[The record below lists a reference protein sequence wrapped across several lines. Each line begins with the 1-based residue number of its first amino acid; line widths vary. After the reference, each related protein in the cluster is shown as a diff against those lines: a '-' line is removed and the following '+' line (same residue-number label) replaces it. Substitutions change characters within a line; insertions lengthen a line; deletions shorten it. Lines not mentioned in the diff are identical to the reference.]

1 MKKNDAIEILYK
13 SALLY
18 EKNLK
23 NRNLLIIY
31 GNVNVPKFI
40 ETKAT
45 ADNFLHLTGVENT
58 NPSITP
64 AKFYEN
70 ILDKKVSLNDF
81 EFKKDGTTTLKLSVL
96 PYLME
101 ITKQGKMLGIY
112 NFKRPRLKTDK
123 LIGNISVSM
132 GLVKSGR
139 FYSPNTVLKGD
150 IRDDIEKSERV
161 LSILSKGI
169 KEEKYNIIEST
180 AKKIDIDRLLIKIAD
195 DIMIDDSLIH
205 TDDEKQEI

>member
-1 MKKNDAIEILYK
+1 
-13 SALLY
+13 
-18 EKNLK
+18 
-23 NRNLLIIY
+23 
-31 GNVNVPKFI
+31 
-40 ETKAT
+40 
-45 ADNFLHLTGVENT
+45 
-58 NPSITP
+58 
-64 AKFYEN
+64 
-70 ILDKKVSLNDF
+70 
-81 EFKKDGTTTLKLSVL
+81 
-96 PYLME
+96 
-101 ITKQGKMLGIY
+101 
-112 NFKRPRLKTDK
+112 
-123 LIGNISVSM
+123 M

-180 AKKIDIDRLLIKIAD
+180 AKKIDIDRLLIKIAG